1 MLIFVPRSFKF
12 SKILSQAND
21 SYQKK
26 NRWTVQVKKGA
37 YGPKS
42 TNIAEKSKFD
52 QYKQIKN
59 AHFCI

>member
-1 MLIFVPRSFKF
+1 MKVSE
-12 SKILSQAND
+12 ANE
-21 SYQKK
+21 SYEKK
-26 NRWTVQVKKGA
+26 NRWTVQVKKWA

>member
-1 MLIFVPRSFKF
+1 MPISASRSFNF
-12 SKILSQAND
+12 CLTVPWD
-21 SYQKK
+21 PESYQKK
-26 NRWTVQVKKGA
+26 NRWTVQVKKWA

-52 QYKQIKN
+52 QCKQIKN